1 MSPSQVV
8 TIGSLIFSYFRAPF
22 GNDSISITDMGTNAT
37 QVITLPFLSCSF
49 AASPDRQT
57 ALIWDSYTKVYV
69 YSLNWAFSL
78 RYIFNGSITA
88 SQYST

>member
-1 MSPSQVV
+1 
-8 TIGSLIFSYFRAPF
+8 
-22 GNDSISITDMGTNAT
+22 
-37 QVITLPFLSCSF
+37 
-49 AASPDRQT
+49 
-57 ALIWDSYTKVYV
+57 LIWDSYTKVYV